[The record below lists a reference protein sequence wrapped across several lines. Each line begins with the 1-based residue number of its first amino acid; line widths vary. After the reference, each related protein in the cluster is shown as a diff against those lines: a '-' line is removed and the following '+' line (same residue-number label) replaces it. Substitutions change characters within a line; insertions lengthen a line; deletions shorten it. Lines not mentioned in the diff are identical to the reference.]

1 MLNGRLRQALSKTE
15 VQHRARANT
24 KTRKTHAVTFWNI
37 KKRDSRK
44 SFTRHVTV
52 TPGNTSNP
60 PSAIPDKAQTQ
71 PQDPESDSIPGK
83 KKKKNRKRLP
93 RFSAGMNRCSTV
105 SQSPGQADPRNH
117 IPGIMHC
124 IWYARSDSFRIKGWN
139 GTWTIGHTWTV
150 PALVYMISLILI
162 PSQLFARFYF

>member
-83 KKKKNRKRLP
+83 KKKKKPKETSSVLGRNEQMLYGVTKSR
-93 RFSAGMNRCSTV
+93 
-105 SQSPGQADPRNH
+105 PGRPAESHSRNH
-117 IPGIMHC
+117 ALHLVCSVRFIPDQGMERDMDN
-124 IWYARSDSFRIKGWN
+124 WTYMDRSC
-139 GTWTIGHTWTV
+139 
-150 PALVYMISLILI
+150 ASLHDLSNFNPIAI
-162 PSQLFARFYF
+162 IR

>member
-1 MLNGRLRQALSKTE
+1 MPPPPRRISRIRYAGIDPQARSIQNRRSAWGSRLGLDPRKALESTWPAGIWAGSKPGNFEACCPSLFTQFMLNGRLRQALSKTE

-71 PQDPESDSIPGK
+71 PQDPESVSIPG
-83 KKKKNRKRLP
+83 
-93 RFSAGMNRCSTV
+93 G
-105 SQSPGQADPRNH
+105 
-117 IPGIMHC
+117 
-124 IWYARSDSFRIKGWN
+124 
-139 GTWTIGHTWTV
+139 
-150 PALVYMISLILI
+150 
-162 PSQLFARFYF
+162 